1 MNDKPRPQR
10 SQAKPRN
17 TRSNPARHFLSAA
30 GWKQLNAARS
40 TRLLDE
46 RRETIAAL
54 ATRAMESA
62 KKSPLRT
69 LRVRKPDFEAIEAT
83 LASERVAEKAQR
95 ERYGTS
101 RMVTAF
107 LPAAVGHFSLLP
119 RRGIQ
124 FWHAQP

>member
-69 LRVRKPDFEAIEAT
+69 LRVRQPDLSDRSNSCFR
-83 LASERVAEKAQR
+83 RVAEKAQR

-107 LPAAVGHFSLLP
+107 LPAAVGHLSLLP